1 MEVFLMSDLIPAI
14 LTLLPLLILAFV
26 FRWIRQIKD
35 NSELQVEQ
43 NKQIIALLKTI
54 ENKNK

>member
-1 MEVFLMSDLIPAI
+1 MSDLIPAI
-14 LTLLPLLILAFV
+14 LTLLPLVILAFV

>member
-1 MEVFLMSDLIPAI
+1 MEVFFMNDFIPAI

-26 FRWIRQIKD
+26 FRWVRQIKD

-43 NKQIIALLKTI
+43 NKQIISLLERI
-54 ENKNK
+54 EIKNK